1 MKKHLKSNLALILLL
16 AAVCFSCKK
25 ENLDDYNYTG
35 ERQNEA
41 VYNSDKRTASTSSGA
56 TVLGVKL
63 QNPYSVSNM
72 QKAYRRLDM
81 IFQEVMR

>member
-1 MKKHLKSNLALILLL
+1 MTHYFKFNRLMLILLL
-16 AAVCFSCKK
+16 AFVCFSCKK

-41 VYNSDKRTASTSSGA
+41 VYNPGKRSTSTSSGA

-72 QKAYRRLDM
+72 LQAYL
-81 IFQEVMR
+81 IFRVKTPISH